1 MTTASESRESEPRA
15 PKIKGKR
22 KNKDKEAMKIFT
34 TKEIREIDRY
44 TIENEGVDGLELMDR
59 AATGVVLEVM
69 SRFRPNQ
76 R

>member
-1 MTTASESRESEPRA
+1 
-15 PKIKGKR
+15 
-22 KNKDKEAMKIFT
+22 MKIFT
-34 TKEIREIDRY
+34 TKEIREIDSY

-76 R
+76 RIVIFAGSGNNGGDALLVAAKLY